1 MRPRWLIPLVLVVLA
16 GCSGTTKSVRL
27 HTGHGVPIVLTPRSG
42 DVAPV
47 ELDKDNFVEAVEAL
61 ARSVR
66 PSTRPQETARRLF
79 EVESRS
85 GSYLYEPRGRRVIP
99 LGPGEP

>member
-1 MRPRWLIPLVLVVLA
+1 M
-16 GCSGTTKSVRL
+16 RL
-27 HTGHGVPIVLTPRSG
+27 HRGHGGPIVYTPRST
-42 DVAPV
+42 DAVPV
-47 ELDKDNFVEAVEAL
+47 ELDEDPFVEAVEAL

-66 PSTRPQETARRLF
+66 PSARPQETARRLF

-99 LGPGEP
+99 LGPGEHLEGEPPATEVELTRAYRGPA